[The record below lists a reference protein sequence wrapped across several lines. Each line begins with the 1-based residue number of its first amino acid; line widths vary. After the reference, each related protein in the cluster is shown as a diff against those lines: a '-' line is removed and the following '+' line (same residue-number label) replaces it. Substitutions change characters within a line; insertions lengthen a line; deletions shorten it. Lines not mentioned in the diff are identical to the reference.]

1 MDMAIRAV
9 AVGDNCID
17 SYVYPIKQ
25 EFVGGNAV
33 NVAVALHRNGI
44 SSSYV
49 GVVGDDEYGGTVLEG
64 LKAAGVDV
72 SHARRLKGDT
82 AVTRVE
88 LRNGDRV
95 FLEERLGVTANLT
108 LDEKTLEFIAQHSLV
123 HNTHLGHT
131 AGFVPGFKEAGL
143 LVSFDYSTMEDR
155 ELVGETIEYVDIAFA
170 SFPEQDRLKAI
181 ELAKA
186 LVARGPRIAV
196 VTMGEAGSVAFDGRN
211 VWRQL
216 AVPVEGIVDTLG
228 AGDSFIGAFLS
239 GWLKGKDMAAALQE
253 AAVQSANNCRHFGG
267 WIAEE
272 HQA

>member
-1 MDMAIRAV
+1 VAIRAV
-9 AVGDNCID
+9 TVGDNCID
-17 SYVYPIKQ
+17 SYVYPIKK

-64 LKAAGVDV
+64 LEAAGVDV
-72 SHARRLKGDT
+72 SHSRRLKGET
-82 AVTRVE
+82 AVTTVE

-108 LDEKTLEFIAQHSLV
+108 LDEETLEFIARHRLV

-131 AGFVPGFKEAGL
+131 ARLVPRFRDADL

-155 ELVGETIEYVDIAFA
+155 EIVRETIEHVDIAFA
-170 SFPEQDRLKAI
+170 SFPEQDLLKAI

-186 LVARGPRIAV
+186 LVAHGPRIAV
-196 VTMGEAGSVAFDGRN
+196 VTMGEAGSVAFDGQH

-216 AVPVEGIVDTLG
+216 AVPVEGVVDTLG
-228 AGDSFIGAFLS
+228 AGDTFIGTFLG
-239 GWLKGKDMAAALQE
+239 GWLKGQDTAVILQE
-253 AAVQSANNCRHFGG
+253 AAVQAANNCKHFGG
-267 WIAEE
+267 WIAKEN
-272 HQA
+272 QA